1 MPNKKRLK
9 QLLAPHEKLIYIG
22 HLHWFLFKE
31 SITTLILT
39 TSLYY
44 FSFVYFSAQLRDF
57 LNIIITLL
65 FFYAAFKF
73 LLEYLKHTSSF
84 FLITNERIL
93 IQVGLFKT
101 TSMAI
106 ALPKIQ
112 TIEVNQTLFGQML
125 HYGTIN
131 IMGIGINTMNK
142 FDMVAHP
149 NIFRQKLQ
157 TAIDGEDTE
166 VIIEEHVHSPKK
178 ESTTPRPRPRRR

>member
-1 MPNKKRLK
+1 MPNKKRVK
-9 QLLAPHEKLIYIG
+9 ELLAPHEKLIYIG

-31 SITTLILT
+31 SVITLILT

-73 LLEYLKHTSSF
+73 LLEYLKHNSSF

-101 TSMAI
+101 SSMAI
-106 ALPKIQ
+106 SLPKIQ

-125 HYGTIN
+125 GYGTVT
-131 IMGIGINTMNK
+131 IMGVGINTMNK
-142 FDMVAHP
+142 FDMVSNP
-149 NIFRQKLQ
+149 NIFRQRLQ
-157 TAIDGEDTE
+157 TAIDGEGSE
-166 VIIEEHVHSPKK
+166 PIIEQTIHKTRE
-178 ESTTPRPRPRRR
+178 TAPRPRPRR